1 MTKKAS
7 PKTPPQANE
16 PKPEPRRTAEEQ
28 ALVEAW
34 QTQPRLQRP
43 PRLKDGEA
51 PGTVMPDTK
60 DLPLWAARVAQALGV
75 DDPWLIDML
84 MNQAANCLPGEPARA
99 ASVAIAAVQSVG
111 PRDGIEAMLAVQ
123 MAATHAAALRML
135 QRAALEQPSIEVY
148 DSLINRATKLLRTYT
163 MQVEALKRYRSAG
176 EQRVVVQHQHV
187 NVTADRAA
195 VQVNGAAPDPGGGGR
210 HRNRRNEAMRKP
222 IPQPLPM
229 HQSPRCH
236 ARTRYGTP
244 CRQPAV
250 TGRKRCRM
258 HGGADGIGGQPGNR
272 NALKHGLYTAEA
284 IARRREVAALIRA
297 CRDQLDALR
306 DL

>member
-1 MTKKAS
+1 MPARWKNGRMVSMTKKAS

-195 VQVNGAAPDPGGGGR
+195 VQVNGAAPDPGGRGAASKPEERSHAQADPAALAYAPEPAMPCPDPVRDAVPAAGGDGA
-210 HRNRRNEAMRKP
+210 EAV
-222 IPQPLPM
+222 
-229 HQSPRCH
+229 SH
-236 ARTRYGTP
+236 ARRG
-244 CRQPAV
+244 
-250 TGRKRCRM
+250 
-258 HGGADGIGGQPGNR
+258 
-272 NALKHGLYTAEA
+272 
-284 IARRREVAALIRA
+284 
-297 CRDQLDALR
+297 
-306 DL
+306 

>member
-123 MAATHAAALRML
+123 MAATHAVAMKML
-135 QRAALEQPSIEVY
+135 QRATVEQPSIEVY
-148 DSLINRATKLLRTYT
+148 DSLVNRATKLLRTYT
-163 MQVEALKRYRSAG
+163 MQVEALKRHRSAS
-176 EQRVVVQHQHV
+176 EQRVVVQHV
-187 NVTADRAA
+187 TVTADQAA
-195 VQVNGAAPDPGGGGR
+195 VQVNGGADSAPRGR
-210 HRNRRNEAMRKP
+210 GVALKPEERAHGQPLAHAPEPAMRGKEP
-222 IPQPLPM
+222 
-229 HQSPRCH
+229 
-236 ARTRYGTP
+236 ARD
-244 CRQPAV
+244 AV
-250 TGRKRCRM
+250 SVAGRD
-258 HGGADGIGGQPGNR
+258 GAG
-272 NALKHGLYTAEA
+272 ALSVS
-284 IARRREVAALIRA
+284 RRR
-297 CRDQLDALR
+297 
-306 DL
+306 